1 MARCERR
8 NKLLSYYSRL
18 SSEVYDL
25 DKPVGHSFGDVEYYI
40 DRLATCKGRILE
52 PATGTGR
59 ILIPLLEKGL
69 KVDGFDSSD
78 DMLTICRTNCEE
90 RGLNPHLFEGKMES
104 FSLDM
109 KYEAIIIPAGT
120 FLLLHKRED
129 SIKALR
135 NFHKHLVRGG
145 RLIVDLF
152 MQTEVSIGKVTTR
165 TWECAN
171 GDSITL
177 ENNTVEID
185 HIHQYS
191 ISHGRY
197 EKWRNGTL
205 LQTELE
211 RFPLRW
217 YGVEEFKLILE
228 EVGFG
233 SITISSDYN
242 FGEYPINPKQ
252 AIIFEAVANKE

>member
-1 MARCERR
+1 MARYEGRK
-8 NKLLSYYSRL
+8 KLLSYYSRL

-59 ILIPLLEKGL
+59 ILIPLLEKGF

-78 DMLTICRTNCEE
+78 DMLTICRKNCEE
-90 RGLNPHLFEGKMES
+90 RGLYPHLFEGKMES

-135 NFHKHLVRGG
+135 NFHKHLVHGG

-165 TWECAN
+165 TWECTN

-185 HIHQYS
+185 YIHQYS

-197 EKWRNGTL
+197 EKWRNGSL

-228 EVGFG
+228 EIGFG
-233 SITISSDYN
+233 NITISSDYN
-242 FGEYPINPKQ
+242 FGKYPINPKQ
-252 AIIFEAVANKE
+252 AIIFEAVATKE

>member
-1 MARCERR
+1 M
-8 NKLLSYYSRL
+8 LSYYNRL

-25 DKPVGHSFGDVEYYI
+25 DKPVGHSFGDIEFYME
-40 DRLATCKGRILE
+40 RLANCSGRILE

-59 ILIPLLEKGL
+59 LLIPLLMKGL
-69 KVDGFDSSD
+69 QVDGFDVST
-78 DMLTICRTNCEE
+78 DMLTICRANCEE
-90 RGLNPHLFEGKMES
+90 SGLKPMLFEAKMES
-104 FSLDM
+104 FAVDT
-109 KYEAIIIPAGT
+109 KYDAIIIPAGT

-129 SIKALR
+129 SIQALK
-135 NFHKHLVRGG
+135 NFHDHLAPGG

-152 MQTEVSIGKVTTR
+152 MQTEVSIGEMSTR

-171 GDSITL
+171 GDVITL
-177 ENNTVEID
+177 ESNTVEIS
-185 HIHQYS
+185 HIHQYT
-191 ISHGRY
+191 IAHGRY

-228 EVGFG
+228 AVGFKN
-233 SITISSDYN
+233 IVISADYN
-242 FGEYPINPKQ
+242 YGEYPENPNQ
-252 AIIFEAVANKE
+252 AITFEAVANKK